1 MLDSA
6 ELAYSGMGL
15 DSVLVLSHICH
26 KKAGWGEQ
34 VKEMSLGS
42 YLVCIYSDMEFAL
55 TLLSLPKKVL
65 IYLIYFFVCGVIN
78 II

>member
-15 DSVLVLSHICH
+15 DGVLVLSRICH
-26 KKAGWGEQ
+26 KKAEWGEQ

-42 YLVCIYSDMEFAL
+42 YLVCIYSDMEFSL
-55 TLLSLPKKVL
+55 TLLSLPQKVL
-65 IYLIYFFVCGVIN
+65 IYLIYFLYVVLSI
-78 II
+78 